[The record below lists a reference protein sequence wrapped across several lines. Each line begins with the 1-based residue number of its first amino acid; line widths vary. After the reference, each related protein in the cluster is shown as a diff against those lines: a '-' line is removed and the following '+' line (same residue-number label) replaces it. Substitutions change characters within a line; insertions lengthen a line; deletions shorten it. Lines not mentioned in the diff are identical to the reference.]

1 MHMLYNSD
9 SFTVV
14 AIDIPDAT
22 TAAGSDPAETS
33 RGGFEIVD
41 KFAQKDIFIE
51 GAMAE
56 TFQAGVEA
64 LMAEQAERGRHRRV
78 HRPLHLADGAAAR
91 PALTGAARAGHRDLL
106 PAGWH
111 RRPAPGRRRQVR
123 PGPVD
128 IEKPSAAMTLP
139 RRRFHGREV
148 HGSRAGDQ
156 HGSGV
161 GGADDA

>member
-14 AIDIPDAT
+14 AIDIPDA
-22 TAAGSDPAETS
+22 AAGSGSDATEAS

-64 LMAEQAERGRHRRV
+64 LMQS
-78 HRPLHLADGAAAR
+78 
-91 PALTGAARAGHRDLL
+91 
-106 PAGWH
+106 
-111 RRPAPGRRRQVR
+111 
-123 PGPVD
+123 
-128 IEKPSAAMTLP
+128 KPSEDDIDDYIG
-139 RRRFHGREV
+139 RFTSLMAQPLVLH
-148 HGSRAGDQ
+148 
-156 HGSGV
+156 
-161 GGADDA
+161 